1 MSVWRGGS
9 FEVEVVPSI
18 VALEGFAVAAVVAV
32 VYFVAVFVVAEVVVA
47 IAVAAQLHLP
57 V

>member
-1 MSVWRGGS
+1 MWRGGS